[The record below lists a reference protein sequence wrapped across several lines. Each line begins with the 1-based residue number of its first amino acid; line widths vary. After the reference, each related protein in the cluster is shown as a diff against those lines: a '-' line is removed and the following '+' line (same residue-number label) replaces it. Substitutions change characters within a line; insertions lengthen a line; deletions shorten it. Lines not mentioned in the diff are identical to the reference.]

1 MKSDVSLPPY
11 TDRLLDGTVTKDD
24 LRSEREIILDVYK
37 HHLKLLLEANVF
49 VYAVTGALL
58 SFVVTHLTVPHIR
71 WVLVFPVVFD
81 TAFAI
86 FFLIAGIG
94 IHYSEHELEL
104 IAAALD
110 TNVYQK
116 LAALR
121 FGLWVSAT
129 ALFLVV
135 LFVGCAARWLF
146 P

>member
-1 MKSDVSLPPY
+1 MKSDVSLQPY

-71 WVLVFPVVFD
+71 WVLVFPPIFD
-81 TAFAI
+81 LAFAV

-94 IHYSEHELEL
+94 ISNSEEELKL
-104 IAAALD
+104 IALALHA
-110 TNVYQK
+110 NVYQK
-116 LAALR
+116 LAPLR
-121 FGLWVSAT
+121 LGLWVSSI
-129 ALFLVV
+129 ALTLVA
-135 LFVGCAARWLF
+135 LLIGYASYWIS

>member
-1 MKSDVSLPPY
+1 MKSEASLPPY
-11 TDRLLDGTVTKDD
+11 TDRLLNGTVTKDD

-71 WVLVFPVVFD
+71 LVLVFPPVFD
-81 TAFAI
+81 LAFAV

-94 IHYSEHELEL
+94 INNNEEELKL
-104 IAAALD
+104 IANALHA
-110 TNVYQK
+110 NVYQK

-121 FGLWVSAT
+121 LGLWVSAI
-129 ALFLVV
+129 ALALVA
-135 LFVGCAARWLF
+135 LIISCAAYSLS